1 MTDELVHLVGS
12 RHPTDDAKNWATVEE
27 QDRLARLGN
36 ARFASA
42 LPKVGARP
50 DLSQRA
56 WC

>member
-27 QDRLARLGN
+27 QDRLARLGK

-42 LPKVGARP
+42 LPKVGADRI
-50 DLSQRA
+50 
-56 WC
+56 